1 MGLKQDGRG
10 TQGGSKG
17 QNNKQTGL
25 ANSIIRGLCS
35 PEKRSRRVRFEQPEI
50 QQQVGLRRVI
60 SQGHHRVAKPGSSL
74 RIFHRPPSV
83 VFPIGSLA
91 LPPITKSDTV
101 ELSGSPIVQNRDE
114 KNPTVPT
121 EHGEWLAAAPLS
133 VRPKG
138 SCMFARFLPETPSD
152 PGEINNFCQ
161 CNQLKKGD
169 EQDSIYSL
177 GKSAKSNRY
186 WRQPVVT
193 LDAQCSSV
201 NTHARLEI
209 VHHDKYE

>member
-114 KNPTVPT
+114 KS
-121 EHGEWLAAAPLS
+121 HGSDRARRMARSCAAVRSPKELMYVCPLS
-133 VRPKG
+133 SRNAQRP
-138 SCMFARFLPETPSD
+138 R
-152 PGEINNFCQ
+152 
-161 CNQLKKGD
+161 GD
-169 EQDSIYSL
+169 
-177 GKSAKSNRY
+177 K
-186 WRQPVVT
+186 
-193 LDAQCSSV
+193 
-201 NTHARLEI
+201 
-209 VHHDKYE
+209 